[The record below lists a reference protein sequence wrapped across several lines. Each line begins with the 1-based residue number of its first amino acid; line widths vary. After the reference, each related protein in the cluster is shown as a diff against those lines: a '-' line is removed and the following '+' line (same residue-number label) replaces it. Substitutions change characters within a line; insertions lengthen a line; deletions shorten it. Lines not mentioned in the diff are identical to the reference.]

1 MDMDQDSATG
11 RGRTADGKLTY
22 GSFEYAVD
30 VKSKDCSLDAR
41 QGEGDLRIDIGE
53 RPVRQ

>member
-22 GSFEYAVD
+22 GSFEYAVN